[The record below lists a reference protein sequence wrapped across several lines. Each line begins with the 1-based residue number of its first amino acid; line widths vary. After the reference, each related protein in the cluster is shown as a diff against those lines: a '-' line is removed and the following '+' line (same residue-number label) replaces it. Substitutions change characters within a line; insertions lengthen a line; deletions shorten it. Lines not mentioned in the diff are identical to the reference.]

1 MSLRRNIVQPITL
14 PVDTASHS
22 CDGAVLK
29 FQSFVMRIPWALTD
43 LFGRGPRLGKVVSQR
58 REARP
63 NTVARQTTSWAMFN

>member
-1 MSLRRNIVQPITL
+1 MVRPMTL
-14 PVDTASHS
+14 PADAASHS
-22 CDGAVLK
+22 CNAAVLK
-29 FQSFVMRIPWALTD
+29 FQGFVMRIPWALTD